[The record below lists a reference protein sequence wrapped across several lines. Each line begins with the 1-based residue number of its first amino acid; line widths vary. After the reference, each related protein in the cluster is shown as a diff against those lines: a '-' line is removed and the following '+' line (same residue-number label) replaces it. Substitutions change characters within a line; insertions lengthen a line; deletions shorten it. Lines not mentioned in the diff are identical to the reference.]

1 MFRQYFL
8 PAEPRGDWSPGQP
21 IHKQN
26 TDMRHLIEEFIAYI
40 QAGRL
45 QNTVRTNARAFLKSK
60 IGSVDWQTLTSVE
73 KGRLVSRLS
82 GLYSRIRATGQH
94 GPKYYLAD
102 GKRAVI
108 GRWVQDNASGS
119 GAVHY
124 IVGLDERGA
133 ELVNKSTIYNG
144 EELSKIVPYKDIR
157 FQDYSDGKE
166 LILHSY
172 TELENAC
179 LIAREV
185 AFFNLS
191 VDLKRARFR
200 FTMPPRLKGP
210 NAILNIKPTIDD
222 EQINL
227 DFPVTIRGEKRI
239 KLFCN
244 FVTASPDYVVFA
256 NNVTFQHV
264 RFGEPVITRC
274 DTRFSQCS
282 FETMATPIQKESG
295 TVTLKKCIDKSAE
308 RLKKSI
314 EQDVATRTLTENYR
328 RWYRRHYHLTGEVE
342 TESEPETDDDQP
354 EVVGHETPEQGIEK
368 RRKTAEDAGELID
381 LSHSV
386 EPSGGG
392 ETKSNAPPADNN
404 SDGSDD
410 GLITC
415 NRCGRRWDGNAQCYP
430 CISNE
435 DSDAE
440 DSDAEEEQEERVTR
454 SYGVPYQD
462 YPFKRDA
469 VIAAAENALS
479 GITNHGIYLYYKG
492 AYVFEHNSTQA
503 EHARAIEALEEV
515 GLTVA
520 VFRGEEDYDIVPI
533 DESDRRYLEQNCD
546 SCGEDSGTE

>member
-1 MFRQYFL
+1 MFHQHFL

-21 IHKQN
+21 MDGQN
-26 TDMRHLIEEFIAYI
+26 TDMHHLIEEFIAYI
-40 QAGRL
+40 QARRL

-82 GLYSRIRATGQH
+82 DLYSRIRATGQH

-119 GAVHY
+119 VHY
-124 IVGLDERGA
+124 IVDLDERGA
-133 ELVNKSTIYNG
+133 ELVNVDTIVNG

-157 FQDYSDGKE
+157 FQDDSDGKE

-172 TELENAC
+172 TELKNAC
-179 LIAREV
+179 LIARCI
-185 AFFNLS
+185 AFFNLKA
-191 VDLKRARFR
+191 DLKRARFR
-200 FTMPPRLKGP
+200 FTMPPRLKAP

-264 RFGEPVITRC
+264 RFGGPVITRC
-274 DTRFSQCS
+274 DTRFTQCS

-328 RWYRRHYHLTGEVE
+328 RWYRRHYHLTGDVE
-342 TESEPETDDDQP
+342 TESEPETDDHP
-354 EVVGHETPEQGIEK
+354 V
-368 RRKTAEDAGELID
+368 
-381 LSHSV
+381 
-386 EPSGGG
+386 
-392 ETKSNAPPADNN
+392 
-404 SDGSDD
+404 
-410 GLITC
+410 
-415 NRCGRRWDGNAQCYP
+415 
-430 CISNE
+430 
-435 DSDAE
+435 
-440 DSDAEEEQEERVTR
+440 
-454 SYGVPYQD
+454 
-462 YPFKRDA
+462 
-469 VIAAAENALS
+469 
-479 GITNHGIYLYYKG
+479 
-492 AYVFEHNSTQA
+492 
-503 EHARAIEALEEV
+503 
-515 GLTVA
+515 
-520 VFRGEEDYDIVPI
+520 
-533 DESDRRYLEQNCD
+533 
-546 SCGEDSGTE
+546 